1 MAQILKPSD
10 LSLIWASAGDA
21 LDPGPTKYATGWG
34 VEIPPLQTFNY
45 LDSRQ
50 DQAIAHINQHG
61 VPVWDATTEY
71 QEDKSYVQGVTNG
84 TIYRCVQT
92 HTNQDPE
99 TDVSNTYWII
109 AFASAGDFY
118 TKTEAN
124 NLYLVKAS
132 NGSDI
137 PNAATF
143 RSNIDVYQTTQVYTK
158 TEVDAKTTVASTA
171 QAQTGTSNTVLMTP
185 LRTTEWA
192 TARELGRVYTS
203 SDMTITSNSALTLTH
218 NLGVIPRNVQILLV
232 CQTAELGYDVGDIV
246 DVSKYQGNNDNATS
260 AGITMKLTTT
270 QIKARQFNAYYIGN
284 FDTGSLATIN
294 AANWKLRIKV
304 YA

>member
-21 LDPGPTKYATGWG
+21 LDPGTTKYATGWT

-61 VPVWDATTEY
+61 VPVWDAATEY
-71 QEDKSYVQGVTNG
+71 QEDKSYVQGSNNG

-99 TDVSNTYWII
+99 TDVSNTYWVI

-118 TKTEAN
+118 TKTETN
-124 NLYLVKAS
+124 NLYLAKAS

-171 QAQTGTSNTVLMTP
+171 QAQAGTSNTVLMTP

-192 TARELGRVYTS
+192 TARESAKRYTS
-203 SDMTITSNSALTLTH
+203 TQQTMTAGGLITLSH
-218 NLGVIPRNVQILLV
+218 GLGVEPFMYTFKLICTVDD
-232 CQTAELGYDVGDIV
+232 LGYTAGQVVLLNPGVSSTNTSTGIGVRVSNTQIVTRVG
-246 DVSKYQGNNDNATS
+246 S
-260 AGITMKLTTT
+260 AGI
-270 QIKARQFNAYYIGN
+270 QIVRG
-284 FDTGSLATIN
+284 DTGAISNITLSSWRLVVGAQ
-294 AANWKLRIKV
+294 A
-304 YA
+304 

>member
-1 MAQILKPSD
+1 MAQILKPSN

-21 LDPGPTKYATGWG
+21 LDPGATKYATGWT

-71 QEDKSYVQGVTNG
+71 QEDKSYVQGSTNG

-124 NLYLVKAS
+124 NLYLAKAS

-171 QAQTGTSNTVLMTP
+171 QAQAGTSNTVLMTP
-185 LRTTEWA
+185 LRTEEWGNANVLGMGQTWQNVIGSRSNNVAYQNTTGRPINWVFSGSGGDA
-192 TARELGRVYTS
+192 TGGTPMMQVSSNGSVWITVAARS
-203 SDMTITSNSALTLTH
+203 
-218 NLGVIPRNVQILLV
+218 
-232 CQTAELGYDVGDIV
+232 
-246 DVSKYQGNNDNATS
+246 DNAT
-260 AGITMKLTTT
+260 
-270 QIKARQFNAYYIGN
+270 NASSVIIPPFWYYRSQNVTLIV
-284 FDTGSLATIN
+284 TWSE
-294 AANWKLRIKV
+294 LR
-304 YA
+304 